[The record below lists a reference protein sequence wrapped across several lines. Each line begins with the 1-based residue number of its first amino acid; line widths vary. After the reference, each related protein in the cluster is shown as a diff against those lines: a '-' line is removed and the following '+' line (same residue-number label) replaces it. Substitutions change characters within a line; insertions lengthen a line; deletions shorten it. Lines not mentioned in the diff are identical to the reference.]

1 MTILLSSW
9 CHFTASSLH
18 FNFMIK
24 KRAYLFVLVLSPHI
38 LWLATPYPCGKPCV
52 MLNSLLGIL
61 NLHVSLPGSSR
72 KTHKIESILPFIG
85 LLCWFD
91 LVQVDIKLVSI
102 ISYVVSPMC
111 EAKQI
116 LLCLFLR
123 NWVQSGLKRADLLL
137 LQLRLS
143 KEFLCNCCYCNASR
157 GHLLVVLDLNCMK
170 WKHRKH
176 PGAFNGRI

>member
-9 CHFTASSLH
+9 CHFTATSLH

-24 KRAYLFVLVLSPHI
+24 KRAYLFVSVLSPHI

-116 LLCLFLR
+116 LLCLFFR